1 MTHEITTE
9 TLAAR
14 APKGVTISEYR
25 GYQIVDKGDC
35 YQVLRGAD
43 YIGGANLIDEAKAL
57 ADADIEKRKAA
68 ETTCALITTYRSY
81 AIREAAR
88 VNGISVGV
96 DVYFYGAFIFNA
108 PNVAQAK
115 SRIDYA
121 IATDSETLA
130 DFPQVPVATAFNTLS
145 AAERKAANL
154 KKMGRHENNPNDLI

>member
-1 MTHEITTE
+1 MTQITTE
-9 TLAAR
+9 TLAAT
-14 APKGVTISEYR
+14 APAGTTVTEYR

-35 YQVLRGAD
+35 YQVIRGAD

-57 ADADIEKRKAA
+57 ADADIEKRAA
-68 ETTCALITTYRSY
+68 KETTGTLITAYRSY

-121 IATDSETLA
+121 IATDSETLV
-130 DFPQVPVATAFNTLS
+130 DFPPAPVTTPSTLS
-145 AAERKAANL
+145 AAERKAANA
-154 KKMGRHENNPNDLI
+154 KKMGRHEPKETDLI